1 MGRLFGI
8 VLFVLCLWF
17 VAQQFVEVTPVA
29 GGTGNSSA
37 TIPQQT
43 REKVVNAHESG
54 AERRRK
60 LLGE

>member
-17 VAQQFVEVTPVA
+17 TAQRFVEVTPVA
-29 GGTGNSSA
+29 GGGSSSE
-37 TIPQQT
+37 TIPQQA
-43 REKVVNAHESG
+43 REKVMDAHEAGSG
-54 AERRRK
+54 RRRK